1 MRALIFERRG
11 LDNLVVRDV
20 PSPTVDS
27 GQVKLRI
34 VLAGVNPVDLMAV
47 ESLPVS
53 PLPHIPGSEFFGI
66 VEEVGKE
73 VTHVSPGDRVAVYT
87 RLFDGTCESCLR
99 GDQTYCI
106 QGKRIGVESQG
117 GYAEEIVIPSR
128 NVIRSNLPD
137 EILASLPI
145 ASLTPYHALRSVG
158 VGPDDTV
165 VVIGASG
172 NTGIFA
178 IQLAKMM
185 GAKVIAISS
194 KPWVKEMGADVVTDY
209 NGAEGTIRELT
220 EGKMGSVVLNSLG
233 EKYWDLGLRL
243 VGNHGKII
251 SFGSLTGGKVQLDM
265 NRIYSKHV
273 SIVGTNRGNMGE
285 FIDLER
291 IAGNLKV
298 KTWKVFDLDEGK
310 DALLALRDGNRD
322 GRIFIKVS

>member
-220 EGKMGSVVLNSLG
+220 EGRWVRW
-233 EKYWDLGLRL
+233 Y
-243 VGNHGKII
+243 
-251 SFGSLTGGKVQLDM
+251 
-265 NRIYSKHV
+265 
-273 SIVGTNRGNMGE
+273 
-285 FIDLER
+285 
-291 IAGNLKV
+291 
-298 KTWKVFDLDEGK
+298 
-310 DALLALRDGNRD
+310 
-322 GRIFIKVS
+322 